1 MLPYYSLSPV
11 RLLGLLAAA
20 LFQLNGAQAQ
30 VSGNQVTES
39 RNRYYQQ
46 RQSGETAGSSS
57 SRLFL
62 TDSTFVLGATV
73 MQHVRA
79 DRYVAVFGV
88 REQAASVAVAD
99 RHLALRIQRFTDR
112 LRRLDVAA
120 KEVYTDIIT
129 QKRVEDVRES
139 RQTGFNREAYVKGF
153 ELTRNVIVPF
163 RRIETLNQMMVAAA
177 ADSIYDLVKVDYI
190 VSDPEAVYASLFK
203 AATEVLGR
211 KRANYVQLTAVQLQ
225 PGAQPYAEEFS
236 SFVPAD
242 QYASYQATITTPYTL
257 TDYDRYKGLP
267 PLVTYYYSPPSANS
281 FDRVINPVVTEP
293 VVTYTLNLQVK
304 YTVKKPGRR

>member
-1 MLPYYSLSPV
+1 MPKYRLFLM
-11 RLLGLLAAA
+11 RLLGLL
-20 LFQLNGAQAQ
+20 LVTLLQIRCVLAQ
-30 VSGNQVTES
+30 VSGNQVTET

-46 RQSGETAGSSS
+46 QQAGEATGQPP

-62 TDSTFVLGATV
+62 TDSTFVLGARV

-88 REQAASVAVAD
+88 RQQEASVAVAD
-99 RHLALRIQRFTDR
+99 RRLTQRIGRFTDR
-112 LRRLDVAA
+112 LRRLDVAP

-139 RQTGFNREAYVKGF
+139 RQAGFNREGYVKGF
-153 ELTRNVIVPF
+153 ELTQNIIVPF
-163 RRIETLNQMMVAAA
+163 RRIEALDQMMVAAA

-203 AATEVLGR
+203 AATDIIGR
-211 KRANYVQLTAVQLQ
+211 KRTNYAQLTAVQLQ
-225 PGAQPYAEEFS
+225 PAGQPYAEEFS
-236 SFVPAD
+236 SFMPAD
-242 QYASYQATITTPYTL
+242 QYSSYQATITTPYTL
-257 TDYDRYKGLP
+257 TEYDRYKGLP
-267 PLVTYYYSPPSANS
+267 PLLTYYYSPPSAS
-281 FDRVINPVVTEP
+281 GFDRVINPIVTEP
-293 VVTYTLNLQVK
+293 VVTYTLTLQIK